1 MRLSLKERKFTFLP
15 TFSLPLSSSLLKVP
29 NDTAGALNVQMKSV
43 LKMVSCWSPDHA
55 QAVYI
60 LYLILNTKWTISCN
74 IQCELNSQVTRLEC
88 NHFMD
93 DLDGCKA
100 KS

>member
-29 NDTAGALNVQMKSV
+29 KDTAGALNVQMKSV
-43 LKMVSCWSPDHA
+43 VKMVSCWSPNS

-60 LYLILNTKWTISCN
+60 LYLILKTKWTI
-74 IQCELNSQVTRLEC
+74 VPT
-88 NHFMD
+88 
-93 DLDGCKA
+93 K
-100 KS
+100 